1 MNRRHAAVF
10 GTANVSVTER
20 RTSIFRVSLRLLC
33 VHKHLI
39 LTRRCLLIL
48 FFTDGTLS
56 IMLILICQLYLV
68 INRQTVVRLGRRVE
82 HILVRELHPLD
93 RFNATRFTAVNQT
106 FAIYGIDCIAALVLV
121 RVARVSSNF
130 LTASRIVYLIWE
142 HNPILFLHPSLFNH
156 NWRCHV
162 EQAAVRVLIFLLVEM
177 RPMALP
183 LVQHAVDR
191 LFYVE
196 VSYFLLL
203 IFLSRIVHRSVVGLS
218 FPLDL
223 AFIAG
228 HEIPR
233 QLLNRVLDLSL
244 VHHSSP
250 VFVTIPVL
258 VSTQL
263 ADRVEHAGIYAVC
276 IH

>member
-1 MNRRHAAVF
+1 
-10 GTANVSVTER
+10 
-20 RTSIFRVSLRLLC
+20 
-33 VHKHLI
+33 
-39 LTRRCLLIL
+39 
-48 FFTDGTLS
+48 
-56 IMLILICQLYLV
+56 
-68 INRQTVVRLGRRVE
+68 
-82 HILVRELHPLD
+82 
-93 RFNATRFTAVNQT
+93 
-106 FAIYGIDCIAALVLV
+106 
-121 RVARVSSNF
+121 
-130 LTASRIVYLIWE
+130 
-142 HNPILFLHPSLFNH
+142 
-156 NWRCHV
+156 
-162 EQAAVRVLIFLLVEM
+162 
-177 RPMALP
+177 MALP

-233 QLLNRVLDLSL
+233 QLLNRILDLSL

-263 ADRVEHAGIYAVC
+263 ADRVEHAGVYAVC